1 MRTDQASASARVRLL
16 DGLLGSLARALSADL
31 RAHDPAAPD
40 DFPLLGAHAGN
51 FSESW
56 RGIQSTSTTVGRP
69 VEPNASVNRSAIVV
83 SLG

>member
-1 MRTDQASASARVRLL
+1 MRTDQASASARSASLTV
-16 DGLLGSLARALSADL
+16 GSLARALSADL